1 MAINYFVGW
10 SRQELETELRA
21 AQEDLAAG
29 KATVSAQAGEVR
41 NGSAVELS
49 AQERIKLILRALH
62 KDYPEDYPAADVTA
76 ITSTRACFSS
86 VTLPNS

>member
-1 MAINYFVGW
+1 MAINYFAGW

-41 NGSAVELS
+41 NGSQVEMS
-49 AQERIKLILRALH
+49 APERIKMILRALN
-62 KDYPEDYPAADVTA
+62 KIAPEDYPAADVTA
-76 ITSTRACFSS
+76 ITSTRAAFS
-86 VTLPNS
+86 